1 MTNDEIRG
9 ASLRLLGNIAPE
21 ADLASLKPGVS
32 FRDQLD
38 IDSMDLQNFV
48 ISVYKHFGVE
58 IPERDYPK
66 LLTLDGC
73 VAYLSAALA
82 ARKPS

>member
-1 MTNDEIRG
+1 MTEDEIRQVVLKSL
-9 ASLRLLGNIAPE
+9 ASVAPE
-21 ADLASLKPGVS
+21 LDEAALLPNKS

-48 ISVYKHFGVE
+48 ISLYKQFGVD

-66 LLTLDGC
+66 LVTLDGC
-73 VAYLSAALA
+73 VAYLSAAVA
-82 ARKPS
+82 ARKSP

>member
-1 MTNDEIRG
+1 MTNEEIR
-9 ASLRLLGNIAPE
+9 ATALRLLCNIAPE
-21 ADLASLKPGVS
+21 ADPAALDPAVS

-48 ISVYKHFGVE
+48 ISLYKQFGID

-66 LLTLDGC
+66 LMSLDGC
-73 VAYLSAALA
+73 VTYLSAAVA
-82 ARKPS
+82 KNK

>member
-1 MTNDEIRG
+1 MTNDEIRST
-9 ASLRLLGNIAPE
+9 ALRLLGNIAPE
-21 ADLASLKPGVS
+21 ADPAQLQPSVS
-32 FRDQLD
+32 FREQLD

-48 ISVYKHFGVE
+48 ISLYKHFGVD

-66 LLTLDGC
+66 LMTLDGC

-82 ARKPS
+82 ARKSS

>member
-1 MTNDEIRG
+1 MTNDEIRDT
-9 ASLRLLGNIAPE
+9 ALRLLCNIAPE
-21 ADLASLKPGVS
+21 VDPAALKPGIS

-48 ISVYKHFGVE
+48 IALYKEFGID

-66 LLTLDGC
+66 LMSLDGC
-73 VAYLSAALA
+73 VAYLSAVVA
-82 ARKPS
+82 KK